1 MTEKFFTI
9 GKLSSKTGCKPET
22 IRYYEQVGLL
32 FEPTRSE
39 SGYRLY
45 DYDGLKRLNFIL
57 HSRELGFSQN
67 SIRELLHLVD
77 KGEYTC
83 EQVEAMVQGQL
94 KEIRLKISQ
103 LKVLESALS
112 DMAQKCE
119 KGKTPDCPIVDLLFK
134 VD

>member
-1 MTEKFFTI
+1 MAEKFFTI

-32 FEPTRSE
+32 LEPTRSE

-57 HSRELGFSQN
+57 NSRELGFSQD
-67 SIRELLHLVD
+67 SIRELLNLVD

-83 EQVEAMVQGQL
+83 EQVEAMAQGQL
-94 KEIRLKISQ
+94 KEIRLKINQ
-103 LKVLESALS
+103 LKALESAL
-112 DMAQKCE
+112 DEMTKKCQK
-119 KGKTPDCPIVDLLFK
+119 GTIPDCPIVEELFRM
-134 VD
+134 